1 MDQTAFDVFFSVKNF
16 LYLGDYGKCLEEIS
30 IMDIN
35 EDDLSQ
41 RLKKSFYTFI
51 SYLES
56 KKDEEINN
64 LLKELKSQS
73 QSEAQL
79 KTYFNLFL
87 FVVFYVYKEQFDE
100 NKFSNFINDL
110 KGIKRFDP
118 KIFPAIYIIG
128 LLAIDRKQ
136 YKDFLAVIDKFT
148 GDIEILGLKFHLMF
162 MLNKEQE
169 MEKIINSMNLKD
181 SDSMISQICTLI
193 YGLYIKNDWETAI
206 ENLQNISKNNKI
218 SSKLFN
224 LIGVSLMSKGV
235 FDEAA
240 KIFNLGKEM
249 CEKNGDINSDYS
261 CLLVNLI
268 TCYRNLGK
276 SDEMKNIEES
286 LKKNDPGNNY
296 FVRCAEF
303 DEEFTKALT
312 N

>member
-181 SDSMISQICTLI
+181 SDSMISQICTII

-286 LKKNDPGNNY
+286 LKKNDPANNY
-296 FVRCAEF
+296 FARCAEF
-303 DEEFTKALT
+303 EEEFTKALT

>member
-56 KKDEEINN
+56 KKDEEINT

-181 SDSMISQICTLI
+181 SDSMISQICTII
-193 YGLYIKNDWETAI
+193 YGLYVKNDWETAI

-286 LKKNDPGNNY
+286 LKKNDPANNY
-296 FVRCAEF
+296 FTRCAEF
-303 DEEFTKALT
+303 EEEFTKALT

>member
-41 RLKKSFYTFI
+41 RLKKNFYTFI
-51 SYLES
+51 SYLENQ
-56 KKDEEINN
+56 KFEEINK
-64 LLKELKSQS
+64 LLGEIKSQS
-73 QSEAQL
+73 QSETQL

-87 FVVFYVYKEQFDE
+87 FFVVYAYKEQFDE
-100 NKFSNFINDL
+100 NKYSNFIKDL
-110 KGIKRFDP
+110 KEIKRFDP

-128 LLAIDRKQ
+128 LVAIDRKQ

-193 YGLYIKNDWETAI
+193 YGLYVKNDWETAI

-218 SSKLFN
+218 SPKLFN

-249 CEKNGDINSDYS
+249 CEKNGDVNSDYS

-286 LKKNDPGNNY
+286 LKKNDPTNNY
-296 FVRCAEF
+296 FTRCAEF
-303 DEEFTKALT
+303 EEEFTKALT

>member
-1 MDQTAFDVFFSVKNF
+1 MIVKVKQISLEKIMSKNKKADFVKDLLDVLTS
-16 LYLGDYGKCLEEIS
+16 
-30 IMDIN
+30 
-35 EDDLSQ
+35 DDTPLDEL
-41 RLKKSFYTFI
+41 LKGTP
-51 SYLES
+51 S
-56 KKDEEINN
+56 KKDSTEN
-64 LLKELKSQS
+64 LKK
-73 QSEAQL
+73 AADI
-79 KTYFNLFL
+79 
-87 FVVFYVYKEQFDE
+87 V
-100 NKFSNFINDL
+100 NK
-110 KGIKRFDP
+110 
-118 KIFPAIYIIG
+118 G
-128 LLAIDRKQ
+128 L
-136 YKDFLAVIDKFT
+136 
-148 GDIEILGLKFHLMF
+148 
-162 MLNKEQE
+162 EQE

-193 YGLYIKNDWETAI
+193 YGLYVKNDWETAI

-218 SSKLFN
+218 SPKLFN

-249 CEKNGDINSDYS
+249 CEKNGDVNSDYS

>member
-41 RLKKSFYTFI
+41 RLKKIFYTFI

-73 QSEAQL
+73 QTEAQL

-249 CEKNGDINSDYS
+249 CEQNGDINSDYS

-286 LKKNDPGNNY
+286 LKKNDPANNY
-296 FVRCAEF
+296 FARCAEF
-303 DEEFTKALT
+303 EEEFTKALT